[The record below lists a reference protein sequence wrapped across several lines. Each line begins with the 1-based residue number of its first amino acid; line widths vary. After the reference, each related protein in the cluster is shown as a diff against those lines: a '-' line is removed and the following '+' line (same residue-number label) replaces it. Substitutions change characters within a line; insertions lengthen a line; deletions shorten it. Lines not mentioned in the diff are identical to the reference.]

1 MRATVDGRGGQAA
14 VSQAPSLPHVR
25 ALIAAVTRRDP
36 GSIGDRDRLADLGM
50 DSLDRVLMAVLV
62 EERYGR
68 TLSDQ
73 ALTSIR
79 TLADLH
85 AHVQPEGER
94 S

>member
-1 MRATVDGRGGQAA
+1 
-14 VSQAPSLPHVR
+14 VSQAAIPAHVR

-68 TLSDQ
+68 ALSDE

-79 TLADLH
+79 TVADLH
-85 AHVQPEGER
+85 AHLQPEGDR
-94 S
+94 P